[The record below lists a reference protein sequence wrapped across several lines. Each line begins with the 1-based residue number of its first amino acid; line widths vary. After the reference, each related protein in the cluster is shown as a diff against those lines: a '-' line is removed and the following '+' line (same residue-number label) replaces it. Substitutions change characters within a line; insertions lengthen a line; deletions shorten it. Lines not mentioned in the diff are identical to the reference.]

1 MVIGTEVTKMIL
13 NPIKDIEPGDKTMNS
28 VKKIVVSGSGS
39 LSTNKTK
46 VEEGEKDDGNGTA

>member
-1 MVIGTEVTKMIL
+1 MIL

-28 VKKIVVSGSGS
+28 VKKIVVSGSDS

-46 VEEGEKDDGNGTA
+46 VEKGEKDDGNGTA

>member
-1 MVIGTEVTKMIL
+1 MIL

>member
-28 VKKIVVSGSGS
+28 VKKIVVSGSNT

-46 VEEGEKDDGNGTA
+46 VDEGEKDDGNGTA